1 MNRRAFIRLLGGAAA
16 WPLSVRAQPRTV
28 PVIGFLG
35 AATPSTWAPWV
46 EAFEQRLRELGWTEG
61 RTVAIEYRWAEGRPE
76 RYAEI
81 AAEFVQRKVTAIVTV
96 ASAVRAL
103 KEATTEI
110 PIVFALG
117 SDPLGAGL
125 VASLSRPGGNV
136 TGLSNQQS
144 DLAGKR
150 IELLRE
156 VFPNL
161 RRLAVIANADHQ
173 ESVLEMEEVVAAAR
187 GFGVE
192 IAKLEIR
199 RAQDIAPAF
208 ERLNRQAGALYV
220 VVSALT
226 AANRA
231 RIMTFA
237 LSARLPT
244 ILSNREYAEAGAL
257 LSYGPHYPHLWRRA
271 AEYIDRILR
280 GGKPAEMPVEQPTK
294 FELVINLTTARAL
307 EINLPAPLL
316 ARADEVIE

>member
-1 MNRRAFIRLLGGAAA
+1 MRRREFITLLGGAAA
-16 WPLSVRAQPRTV
+16 WPLVVRAQPRTV

-35 AATPSTWAPWV
+35 AATPSTWAPWI
-46 EAFEQRLRELGWTEG
+46 EAFELRLRELGWTEG
-61 RTVAIEYRWAEGRPE
+61 HNLAIEYRWAEGRPE

-81 AAEFVQRKVTAIVTV
+81 AAEFVQRKVAAIVTV

-103 KEATTEI
+103 KQATTEI
-110 PIVFALG
+110 PIVFALAA
-117 SDPLGAGL
+117 DPLGAGL

-150 IELLRE
+150 VELLRE
-156 VFPNL
+156 VLPNL
-161 RRLAVIANADHQ
+161 RRLAVIANADHH

-187 GFGVE
+187 GLGVE
-192 IAKLEIR
+192 TAKLEIR
-199 RAQDIAPAF
+199 RAQDIAPVF
-208 ERLNRQAGALYV
+208 ERLNRQADALYV

-257 LSYGPHYPHLWRRA
+257 LSYGPHYGQLWRRA
-271 AEYIDRILR
+271 AEFVDRILR
-280 GGKPAEMPVEQPTK
+280 GAKPAEMPVEQPTK
-294 FELVINLTTARAL
+294 FELVINLTAARAL
-307 EINLPAPLL
+307 EINLPPSVL